1 VLALGSE
8 VEIAELMALMAGL
21 IIATH
26 VLVGLSIAL
35 ADLIRKGS
43 RHDAPVL

>member
-26 VLVGLSIAL
+26 VLVGLSIAQ
-35 ADLIRKGS
+35 RQGS
-43 RHDAPVL
+43 DTAL